1 MLSIIPPLPLFVLF
15 LLLLFFSRNGFS
27 QIHGFGSI
35 DLKRMQAE
43 NLCNV
48 VPPISR
54 STNYIAL
61 RYCSFPTE
69 ITVRLSINK
78 SITLK
83 LVNYFVCSIEV
94 YCSSVFSSS
103 SIKMCGHS
111 VVFL

>member
-54 STNYIAL
+54 SQVICGKTQLWLAGLREAGRRKGMNPSQKAAL
-61 RYCSFPTE
+61 ASHESCLGFAEDPLIR
-69 ITVRLSINK
+69 
-78 SITLK
+78 
-83 LVNYFVCSIEV
+83 
-94 YCSSVFSSS
+94 
-103 SIKMCGHS
+103 
-111 VVFL
+111 